1 MVDIDYYYD
10 KNVFYIDLLVVRSL
24 LSEFLVRDI
33 LRRFDL
39 YIYMDIWIKWQK
51 FVVCVVMIVFMI
63 MFMVSVFLVMVF
75 LIMFDKIDDF
85 GE

>member
-75 LIMFDKIDDF
+75 LIMFDKIDDL

>member
-51 FVVCVVMIVFMI
+51 FIVCVVMIVFMI

-75 LIMFDKIDDF
+75 LIMFDKIDDL

>member
-39 YIYMDIWIKWQK
+39 YIYMDICIK
-51 FVVCVVMIVFMI
+51 
-63 MFMVSVFLVMVF
+63 
-75 LIMFDKIDDF
+75 
-85 GE
+85 

>member
-39 YIYMDIWIKWQK
+39 YIYMDIWIK
-51 FVVCVVMIVFMI
+51 
-63 MFMVSVFLVMVF
+63 
-75 LIMFDKIDDF
+75 
-85 GE
+85 